1 MMCAG
6 SLFSCFVNVLPKVE
20 GFHGVNFT
28 TCCMLEV
35 LIRDSAITVLIKV
48 GENLLELVFGDEKT
62 PMVEV
67 VSKFMRLDSS

>member
-6 SLFSCFVNVLPKVE
+6 SLFSCFVDVLPKIE

-28 TCCMLEV
+28 TSCVLEV
-35 LIRDSAITVLIKV
+35 LIRDSAVTILVKV
-48 GENLLELVFGDEKT
+48 SENLLELIFGDEKT